1 MNDVLVQLA
10 ANRALWAGFGAWLV
24 AQIVKPPLHYLTHR
38 EWNWGLLLSSGGMPS
53 SHSALVIGTTIGIGL
68 QEGFNTAV
76 FAIAWVLAMVV
87 IYDATGVRRQAG
99 DHARI
104 LNLMID
110 ELFTGH
116 PLAEKEL
123 KERLGH
129 TPREVLGGVALGI
142 AFAVVFVNR
151 Y

>member
-1 MNDVLVQLA
+1 MEDFLSQIFSNKPLL
-10 ANRALWAGFGAWLV
+10 AGFIAWTI
-24 AQIVKPPLHYLTHR
+24 AQVVKPPLYFIARR
-38 EWNWGLLLSSGGMPS
+38 EWDWTLLISAGGFPS
-53 SHSALVIGTTIGIGL
+53 SHSALIIGATVAIGI
-68 QEGFNTAV
+68 QEGFNSAV
-76 FAIAWVLAMVV
+76 FAIAWVVAMIV

-104 LNLMID
+104 LNLMLD

-116 PLAEKEL
+116 PMAEKEL

-142 AFAVVFVNR
+142 ITAIVVGLGT
-151 Y
+151 